1 MERDEDDD
9 IPTPNT
15 SRSNSINEDEEKP
28 SSSPLPPPDEETIQ
42 SESSPTKD
50 TSNNIAEQI
59 RTTLAAKRASFASS
73 SSSVSAS
80 SESDTDFVD
89 VTKND
94 VTQDGSTS
102 MNVVSFAN
110 WLMRSNDCFV

>member
-28 SSSPLPPPDEETIQ
+28 SLPPTSLPAEETIQ

-50 TSNNIAEQI
+50 ASSNVAEQMK
-59 RTTLAAKRASFASS
+59 TTIAAKRATFASS
-73 SSSVSAS
+73 SSSS
-80 SESDTDFVD
+80 SESDPDFVD

-94 VTQDGSTS
+94 FTQDGSAST
-102 MNVVSFAN
+102 NAVSFAN
-110 WLMRSNDCFV
+110 WLMRSSDCFM